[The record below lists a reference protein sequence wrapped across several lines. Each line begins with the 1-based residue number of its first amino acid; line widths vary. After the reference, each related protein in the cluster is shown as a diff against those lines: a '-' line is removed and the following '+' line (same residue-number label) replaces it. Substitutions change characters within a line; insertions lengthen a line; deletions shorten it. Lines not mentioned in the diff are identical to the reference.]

1 LKLQIIAFSSIST
14 FQVRLPSGN
23 NQTSL
28 INLIIHIRDTLDCIA
43 EYNMPSMIVA
53 SDSTLSSELMNNFR
67 TSPNDIANNPII
79 QLLASGNQ
87 NTVGQIISSFS
98 QEFNQMNNENI
109 DKAVSSKSLF
119 YLILSRNQII
129 LDGISLTSI
138 SISGLGSQTSQ
149 EVIYSFS
156 FKFYFFQNRFQC
168 N

>member
-67 TSPNDIANNPII
+67 TSPNDIVNNPII

-109 DKAVSSKSLF
+109 DKAVSSKRLF
-119 YLILSRNQII
+119 YLI
-129 LDGISLTSI
+129 
-138 SISGLGSQTSQ
+138 
-149 EVIYSFS
+149 
-156 FKFYFFQNRFQC
+156 
-168 N
+168 